1 MAKFTD
7 KASMLSEAED
17 LLVNALD
24 LIDKATY
31 GTAAWNLAKSY
42 TIPMIENVIGI
53 GGNPKTQGSLA
64 NLTKLVDSASTE
76 MEDDDTGIDDPD
88 RDEIE
93 AYEDDDLAE
102 YDDEEYDEYDDSEP
116 IVDDFSDIEEDGLDP
131 DDDWEDEDV

>member
-64 NLTKLVDSASTE
+64 NLTKLVDSAPTE
-76 MEDDDTGIDDPD
+76 GEDEDTELDGPN

-102 YDDEEYDEYDDSEP
+102 YDDEEYDDSEP

>member
-64 NLTKLVDSASTE
+64 NLTELVDSAPTE
-76 MEDDDTGIDDPD
+76 GEDEDTEVDGPN

-102 YDDEEYDEYDDSEP
+102 YDDEEYDDSEP
-116 IVDDFSDIEEDGLDP
+116 IADDFSDIEEDGLDP

>member
-1 MAKFTD
+1 
-7 KASMLSEAED
+7 MLSEAED

-64 NLTKLVDSASTE
+64 NLTKLVDSAPTE
-76 MEDDDTGIDDPD
+76 GEDEDTELDGPN

-102 YDDEEYDEYDDSEP
+102 YDDEEYDDSEP